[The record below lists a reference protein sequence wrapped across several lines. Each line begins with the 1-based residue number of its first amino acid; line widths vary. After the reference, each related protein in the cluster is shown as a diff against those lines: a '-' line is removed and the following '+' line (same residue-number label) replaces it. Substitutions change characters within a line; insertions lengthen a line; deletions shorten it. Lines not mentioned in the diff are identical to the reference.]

1 MNKHDKSSLRQEI
14 QDKAL
19 RKLRAKRRGTQSVW
33 FGLGMM
39 GLIGWSVTIPT
50 VLGAWAF
57 VPTAHILV
65 PWKLVDTHFSGRIGI
80 LLYLRREM
88 GAAVD
93 LFRWIPDRTLR
104 FKPIY
109 PQCRKADGNQTGVG

>member
-50 VLGAWAF
+50 VLGAALGYWIDNRF
-57 VPTAHILV
+57 PGSYSWTL
-65 PWKLVDTHFSGRIGI
+65 TI
-80 LLYLRREM
+80 LLIGLAVGCVNAWHWISKEKAEM
-88 GAAVD
+88 EEEEID
-93 LFRWIPDRTLR
+93 D
-104 FKPIY
+104 
-109 PQCRKADGNQTGVG
+109 